1 MAPAARH
8 FGAKLRKD
16 TMARIL
22 PPAPPSA
29 LPAAL
34 LLLGWHALLAADYV
48 ITRFQLGAPG
58 WPVLMASLPL
68 DALWLRVV
76 WALGVWLG
84 FGAAF
89 FLLIRDNAAV
99 LLFFAAGAS
108 FAALAVGLVMG
119 APPVIFVPLP
129 ALLALLVL
137 VPMAGWLYVR
147 RLNQRG
153 LLR

>member
-1 MAPAARH
+1 
-8 FGAKLRKD
+8 
-16 TMARIL
+16 MARSL
-22 PPAPPSA
+22 PPAPPLA
-29 LPAAL
+29 LPVSL
-34 LLLGWHALLAADYV
+34 LLLVWQGLLAADYA
-48 ITRFQLGAPG
+48 ITRFELGAPG

-84 FGAAF
+84 LGAAF
-89 FLLIRDNAAV
+89 FLMIRDNAAV
-99 LLFFAAGAS
+99 QLFFAAAAS
-108 FAALAVGLVMG
+108 FGALAVGLLMG

-137 VPMAGWLYVR
+137 VPLAGWLYAR